1 MIEYNKIVNF
11 TELYVQF
18 RKLKLET
25 AWLTTKCNK
34 IFPIRVN
41 YHYTKQNKTKNQ
53 LIETRNA
60 ENDFPV
66 RSCLSV
72 NILYSKYTYDNAHL
86 LSHLQIEFS
95 LS

>member
-1 MIEYNKIVNF
+1 M
-11 TELYVQF
+11 
-18 RKLKLET
+18 
-25 AWLTTKCNK
+25 
-34 IFPIRVN
+34 N

-95 LS
+95 LSEGITVKVFNNDTRRYDRQVAYFALL